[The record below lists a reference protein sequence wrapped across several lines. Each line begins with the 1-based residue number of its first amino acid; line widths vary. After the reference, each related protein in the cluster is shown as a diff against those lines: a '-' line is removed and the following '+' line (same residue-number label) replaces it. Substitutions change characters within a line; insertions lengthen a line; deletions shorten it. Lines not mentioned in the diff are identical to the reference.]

1 MSSPPV
7 SQTDKPT
14 EDEPEQDSP
23 ASSLPATIVSIE
35 EQDDTQSGGMSLLTS
50 GCSVT
55 GNEAQDDRKPVPED
69 AIVQSTEVPYDAPIP
84 LVAPLPPPDQEVSTP
99 TQTSASEEKTPIQ
112 RYTRPELIRMGRAP
126 ESSLGQWLYVPLSM
140 THSTARVPS
149 AMAHRAH
156 TPSPE
161 IANERARTP
170 TPDQTAV
177 LFDKNPSH
185 GMSTYSS
192 EPPELME
199 LNPEDYE
206 DSKILEFAWER
217 PMAPNWRIDVNCP
230 PRQGDTWSTAVAIQK
245 GK

>member
-1 MSSPPV
+1 
-7 SQTDKPT
+7 
-14 EDEPEQDSP
+14 
-23 ASSLPATIVSIE
+23 
-35 EQDDTQSGGMSLLTS
+35 MSLLTS
-50 GCSVT
+50 GFSVA
-55 GNEAQDDRKPVPED
+55 GNEGQDDRIPVPED

-84 LVAPLPPPDQEVSTP
+84 LLAPLSPPDQEASIP
-99 TQTSASEEKTPIQ
+99 IHPSASGGSNHIQ
-112 RYTRPELIRMGRAP
+112 RYTRPDLIRMSRAP
-126 ESSLGQWLYVPLSM
+126 DSSLGQWMYVPLSM

-177 LFDKNPSH
+177 LFGQHELH

-230 PRQGDTWSTAVAIQK
+230 PRQGDTWSTFQAIQK